1 MSSRCVPPHPSPSL
15 KLTIPRPVVR
25 KTYGKA
31 PPRSSSTVSLFDA
44 SPPPTPSLAGPSSSA
59 YRSSSPSFD
68 RLDSPLGSSPPRA
81 VRERDGTPL
90 FFSCDEE
97 EEETRQSRDGLVK
110 EQSVKAKAKAPVK
123 VVKKAETQS
132 SLKGFFAPLPKP
144 KKRPLEPSPAN
155 SSPSPSSNSP
165 SSMLGLSRP
174 ATITKF
180 IKTPTPTPSAP
191 GKENKSTTRKPVQM
205 RLTHL
210 PLLHTCPQCGMSFMR
225 GGEDEAVHR
234 VHHTRVLR
242 GIVWEGVKVKGKGRE
257 EGWRV
262 VADDVEFGEG
272 KGKGRGRVVVVDGS
286 VGGPKI
292 NEILSTV
299 DLVLSAP
306 ALPPP
311 ILAQCKIF
319 LFLTSSPPPPPSEST
334 AKRQKLDPTLRQA
347 NKDGRERVISVV
359 VAQGIKWAM
368 RVLKD
373 GEGVDKKVV
382 ETGGF
387 GSVSC
392 EPTHL
397 PTPLGIHRLY
407 TIPSYRSH
415 HLSTHLLNAAC
426 AHTVYGCELDPKKGQ
441 VAFSQPTESGRKMM
455 ERWGGG
461 EVRVFV
467 DDESQL

>member
-1 MSSRCVPPHPSPSL
+1 MAS
-15 KLTIPRPVVR
+15 RPVVR

-31 PPRSSSTVSLFDA
+31 PPRSSSSVSLYDA
-44 SPPPTPSLAGPSSSA
+44 SSPPPPSLAGPSSSA
-59 YRSSSPSFD
+59 YRSSSPAFD
-68 RLDSPLGSSPPRA
+68 RLDSPLGSSPPRDL
-81 VRERDGTPL
+81 REREGTPL
-90 FFSCDEE
+90 FFSCDEDE
-97 EEETRQSRDGLVK
+97 VEETRPSRDAGQEK
-110 EQSVKAKAKAPVK
+110 EQALKAKGKAPVK

-144 KKRPLEPSPAN
+144 KKRPLEPSPVY
-155 SSPSPSSNSP
+155 SLPSPTP

-174 ATITKF
+174 TTARKF
-180 IKTPTPTPSAP
+180 IKTPTPTSSAP
-191 GKENKSTTRKPVQM
+191 GKENRSIRKPVQM

-242 GIVWEGVKVKGKGRE
+242 GILWEGAKVKGKGKGGE
-257 EGWRV
+257 EGWKV

-272 KGKGRGRVVVVDGS
+272 RGKGRGRIVVVDGS
-286 VGGPKI
+286 VGGPKM

-306 ALPPP
+306 ALPPS

-319 LFLTSSPPPPPSEST
+319 LFLTSSPPPPPPEAT
-334 AKRQKLDPTLRQA
+334 AKRQKLDPTLSKA
-347 NKDGRERVISVV
+347 NKDGKERVISVV

-368 RVLKD
+368 RVLRD
-373 GEGVDKKVV
+373 GEGVEGKEKVV

-392 EPTHL
+392 EPTPL

-467 DDESQL
+467 DDESQI